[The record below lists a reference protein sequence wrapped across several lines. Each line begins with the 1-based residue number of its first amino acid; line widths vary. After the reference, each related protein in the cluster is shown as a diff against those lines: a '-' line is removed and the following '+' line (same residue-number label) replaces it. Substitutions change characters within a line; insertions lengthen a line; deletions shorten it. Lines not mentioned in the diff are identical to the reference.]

1 MQFVVENIIQFPRN
15 PFSGYQRTNGN
26 DDGDIE
32 QEQISEPM
40 DV

>member
-15 PFSGYQRTNGN
+15 PFSGYHRTTGS
-26 DDGDIE
+26 DDGDE